1 MATPETEDY
10 RKPDEKG
17 YVFESIAD
25 AQKSGMWAKTFA
37 ADKKD
42 SKETFGWDV
51 FNEDS
56 LYRAY
61 TKRTAKIERE
71 MKDKPDAYNEMT
83 EEQKR

>member
-1 MATPETEDY
+1 M
-10 RKPDEKG
+10 
-17 YVFESIAD
+17 FESTAD
-25 AQKSGMWAKTFA
+25 AQKSGQWAKTLA
-37 ADKKD
+37 AEKKG

-71 MKDKPDAYNEMT
+71 EKDKPEAVSEMT
-83 EEQKR
+83 EE